1 MPAGS
6 LRKTISASREA
17 ELLVHCARLEI
28 DAARAERIRALAG
41 SKPGSNLA
49 GSNLAGSTLDWTRL
63 FALAQRHAL
72 VPLLFYQLN
81 RVAADEVPPL
91 RLKQLR
97 DRSQSNAALNVL
109 LAGEMVRLLELFEAN
124 QIPAV
129 PYKGPAIGV
138 GIYGNLAL
146 RQFADLDILVPDADV
161 WKATELLIAEG
172 YRAHFTIP
180 VRKQSSFIR
189 LGYVRLFN
197 HETEPTT
204 VELHWRLAPRFFGAP
219 FDTSTLWQRARRLE
233 LQGAKVRVPAPEDL
247 ILMLCIHG
255 AKDCWEKLEWVCGLA
270 ELIRSEPE
278 VDWQRVL
285 DHARAI
291 HCLKIVSVGLRL
303 AQELLDAP
311 VPVEVLDQLNSRARL
326 ASRAQLDSLVHQI
339 VARFFSEDASPLSL
353 TRRVKFHLA
362 MKDSLREKFHYCAR
376 LGLTTTPVD
385 WEMVQLPEAV
395 SFLYFP
401 LRALRLLKKYGAD
414 SGSNG
419 GQAKINR
426 TSLTSQ

>member
-1 MPAGS
+1 LTVDEL
-6 LRKTISASREA
+6 LRIVSASTEA

-28 DAARAERIRALAG
+28 DARRAERVRALAG
-41 SKPGSNLA
+41 SN
-49 GSNLAGSTLDWTRL
+49 LDWTRL

-81 RVAADEVPPL
+81 RVAADLVPPSE
-91 RLKQLR
+91 LKQLR

-146 RQFADLDILVPDADV
+146 RQFADLDILVPDTDV

-172 YRAHFTIP
+172 YKAHFTIP
-180 VRKQSSFIR
+180 ERKQASFIR

-219 FDTSTLWQRARRLE
+219 FDTSTLWQRARLLE
-233 LQGAKVRVPAPEDL
+233 LQGSRVRVPSAEDL

-255 AKDCWEKLEWVCGLA
+255 AKDCWEKLEWVSGLT
-270 ELIRSEPE
+270 ELIRSEPN
-278 VDWQRVL
+278 VDWQQLLR
-285 DHARAI
+285 HAKEI
-291 HCLKIVSVGLRL
+291 HCLKILSFGLIL
-303 AQELLDAP
+303 AHELLDAP
-311 VPVEVLDQLNSRARL
+311 VPAGVLNQRSSRERL
-326 ASRAQLDSLVHQI
+326 GSLVEQV
-339 VARFFSEDASPLSL
+339 VARFLSDDATAMSL

-362 MKDSLREKFHYCAR
+362 MKDSVPDKFHYCQR
-376 LGLTTTPVD
+376 LALTTTPVD
-385 WEMVQLPEAV
+385 WAMPLPRGF
-395 SFLYFP
+395 SFAYP
-401 LRALRLLKKYGAD
+401 LMRVARLTRKYVFAGKQ
-414 SGSNG
+414 GS
-419 GQAKINR
+419 
-426 TSLTSQ
+426 

>member
-1 MPAGS
+1 M
-6 LRKTISASREA
+6 
-17 ELLVHCARLEI
+17 LVHCARLEI
-28 DAARAERIRALAG
+28 DAARAERVRALAG
-41 SKPGSNLA
+41 SELNWS
-49 GSNLAGSTLDWTRL
+49 RL

-72 VPLLFYQLN
+72 VPLLYFQLH
-81 RVAADEVPPL
+81 RVAADLVPSAE
-91 RLKQLR
+91 LKQLR

-146 RQFADLDILVPDADV
+146 RQFADLDILVPDTDV

-180 VRKQSSFIR
+180 PRKQASFIR
-189 LGYVRLFN
+189 LSYVRLFN
-197 HETEPTT
+197 HETEATT
-204 VELHWRLAPRFFGAP
+204 VELHWRLAPRFFGAA

-233 LQGAKVRVPAPEDL
+233 LQGARVRVPAAEDL
-247 ILMLCIHG
+247 ILILCIHG
-255 AKDCWEKLEWVCGLA
+255 AKDCWEKLEWVSGLA

-285 DHARAI
+285 REAEEIR
-291 HCLKIVSVGLRL
+291 CVKIVTLGLRL
-303 AQELLDAP
+303 AHELLDAP
-311 VPVEVLDQLNSRARL
+311 VPDEVLSQLGSRGQLDQLV
-326 ASRAQLDSLVHQI
+326 QQV
-339 VARFFSEDASPLSL
+339 VMRFCSDDPGPISL

-362 MKDSLREKFHYCAR
+362 IKDSLPAKFRYCAR
-376 LGLTTTPVD
+376 LALTTTPVD
-385 WEMVQLPEAV
+385 WEMIQLPNSV

-401 LRALRLLKKYGAD
+401 LRGLRLLKKYGAD
-414 SGSNG
+414 SGT
-419 GQAKINR
+419 AKHG
-426 TSLTSQ
+426 SLTAKRRSIGPV

>member
-1 MPAGS
+1 MISQIKTGS
-6 LRKTISASREA
+6 ENAEA

-28 DAARAERIRALAG
+28 DPARAERIR
-41 SKPGSNLA
+41 SLA
-49 GSNLAGSTLDWTRL
+49 GSNLNWTKL
-63 FALAQRHAL
+63 VSWAQRHAL
-72 VPLLFYQLN
+72 VPLLFFQLN
-81 RVAADEVPPL
+81 RVAADLVPDSQ
-91 RLKQLR
+91 LKPLR
-97 DRSQSNAALNVL
+97 DRAQSNAALNVL
-109 LAGEMVRLLELFEAN
+109 LAGEMVRLLELFEEN

-146 RQFADLDILVPDADV
+146 RQFADLDILVPDKDV

-172 YRAHFTIP
+172 YRAHFTILP
-180 VRKQSSFIR
+180 GRQASFIR

-233 LQGAKVRVPAPEDL
+233 LQGSRVRVPSPEDL

-255 AKDCWEKLEWVCGLA
+255 AKDCWEKLEWVCGVA

-278 VDWQRVL
+278 VDWQRLL
-285 DHARAI
+285 DHAKAI
-291 HCLKIVSVGLRL
+291 RCLKILSLGLVL
-303 AQELLDAP
+303 ASELLDAP
-311 VPVEVLDQLNSRARL
+311 IPVGVLSQLSSRERL
-326 ASRAQLDSLVHQI
+326 DVLVEQ
-339 VARFFSEDASPLSL
+339 VCTRFFNDEVQCAGSLSL
-353 TRRVKFHLA
+353 TRRIKFHLA
-362 MKDSLREKFHYCAR
+362 TKDSLLEKFRYCSR
-376 LGLTTTPVD
+376 LALTTTPVD
-385 WEMVQLPEAV
+385 WEIIQLPASV

-401 LRALRLLKKYGAD
+401 LRLLRLIKKYGAE
-414 SGSNG
+414 NG
-419 GQAKINR
+419 PLAARKENR